1 MSSFLEHPL
10 LKPQTVD
17 KRLFQLDLAANA
29 LKASSLI
36 VVPTGLGK
44 TVIALMVLLARLD
57 KGKVL
62 FLAPTKPL
70 VEQHATFLRRVL
82 KDEDTVAMMTGETMP
97 EKRVVSW
104 KGARIVTSTPQV
116 IENDLLSRRIDL
128 KDVSLVIFDEAHRAV
143 GNYAYVYIAERYRRE
158 ATNPLVLGI
167 TASPGSQ
174 SEKIAEICTNLA
186 IEKVQTRTENDS
198 DVAPFVH
205 LREIEW
211 VKLTVPKEL
220 LDIRTTIEDV
230 LKSRIDDLNNLAIS
244 PARIDPRASKK
255 ELLGLQA
262 QLMSSAQREA
272 DQATFKGISLLAEVL
287 KLHHAIELAE
297 TQGTDALLSYFQ
309 RLQGEALSKSGS
321 KASRRIMLDPKFRQA
336 MDALQT
342 LEVEHPKPAAV
353 KKILLEQI
361 LARPES
367 RIMVFTNYRD
377 TASSL
382 LKFLKNEPA
391 IKAVRFVGQSSRVD
405 DEGLSQK
412 KQAEILQKFR
422 AGEFNVLIATSVGEE
437 GIDIPATDMVLF
449 YEPVPSEIR
458 SIQRKGRTGRARN
471 GRVVVLMAKGT
482 RDEAYYWISDRKE
495 KTMNR
500 QMQSLS
506 CQTSESLAREFSPRQ
521 LQITED
527 PAGISE
533 SPGKSPATL
542 QAAENEGLE
551 HEPGRIYVDPRER
564 GMAKLLEAR
573 GMEVTL
579 RNLDVGD
586 YVVSDRVAIERKT
599 ASDFVASII
608 DPERNLFRQ
617 IGDLSRSYD
626 RPVLIL
632 EGRDLYT
639 RQVNPNSIRGA
650 LAAVAVDYG
659 VPIIPTED
667 QDDTAS
673 VIALLVAREQK
684 EGHEPKMHGHK
695 TARTLKEQQEYLI
708 SAIPSI
714 GPRVARNLLRHFGS
728 IERIMTARQEELQ
741 EVEMVGP
748 KIAERIRELVGGEY
762 KG

>member
-1 MSSFLEHPL
+1 
-10 LKPQTVD
+10 
-17 KRLFQLDLAANA
+17 
-29 LKASSLI
+29 
-36 VVPTGLGK
+36 
-44 TVIALMVLLARLD
+44 
-57 KGKVL
+57 
-62 FLAPTKPL
+62 
-70 VEQHATFLRRVL
+70 
-82 KDEDTVAMMTGETMP
+82 
-97 EKRVVSW
+97 
-104 KGARIVTSTPQV
+104 
-116 IENDLLSRRIDL
+116 
-128 KDVSLVIFDEAHRAV
+128 
-143 GNYAYVYIAERYRRE
+143 
-158 ATNPLVLGI
+158 
-167 TASPGSQ
+167 
-174 SEKIAEICTNLA
+174 
-186 IEKVQTRTENDS
+186 
-198 DVAPFVH
+198 
-205 LREIEW
+205 
-211 VKLTVPKEL
+211 
-220 LDIRTTIEDV
+220 
-230 LKSRIDDLNNLAIS
+230 
-244 PARIDPRASKK
+244 
-255 ELLGLQA
+255 
-262 QLMSSAQREA
+262 
-272 DQATFKGISLLAEVL
+272 
-287 KLHHAIELAE
+287 
-297 TQGTDALLSYFQ
+297 
-309 RLQGEALSKSGS
+309 
-321 KASRRIMLDPKFRQA
+321 
-336 MDALQT
+336 
-342 LEVEHPKPAAV
+342 
-353 KKILLEQI
+353 
-361 LARPES
+361 
-367 RIMVFTNYRD
+367 MVFTNYRD

-382 LKFLKNEPA
+382 LKFLKDEPA

-458 SIQRKGRTGRARN
+458 SIQRKGRTGRARD

-482 RDEAYYWISDRKE
+482 RDESYYWISDRKE

-506 CQTSESLAREFSPRQ
+506 GQTSESLAREFSPRQ

-527 PAGISE
+527 LAGITE

-542 QAAENEGLE
+542 HAAENEGLE

-673 VIALLVAREQK
+673 VIALLAAREQK
-684 EGHEPKMHGHK
+684 EGHEPKVHGHK